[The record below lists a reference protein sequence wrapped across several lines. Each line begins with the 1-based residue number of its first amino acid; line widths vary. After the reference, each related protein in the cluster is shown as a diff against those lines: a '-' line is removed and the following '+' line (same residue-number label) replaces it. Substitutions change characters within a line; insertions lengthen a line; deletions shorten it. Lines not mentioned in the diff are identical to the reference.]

1 MRRKKETMSRLP
13 FRTAMVAAAG
23 IVVSSLLLVG
33 FFEFAEGVFADAFA
47 EADAATLAFLRGR
60 ASPTLDRLMAAVTRA
75 GSAPVLAT
83 ACLLAAVPLA
93 RRRRWLDLTALAL
106 ALGGGAYL
114 NYLLKVLYHR
124 PRPDAPWAPPE
135 AGFAFPSGHAMV
147 SLTFYGMAAYLVV
160 RRVLPW
166 PKGWPVILLAVL
178 LVGLIGLSRLYL
190 GVHWLTDVIGGYLA
204 GAVWLTALISA
215 RQTTPL

>member
-1 MRRKKETMSRLP
+1 MRLLP
-13 FRTAMVAAAG
+13 LRPALVAAAG
-23 IVVSSLLLVG
+23 IVVSSLLLIG
-33 FFEFAEGVFADAFA
+33 FVEFAEGVFADAFA
-47 EADAATLAFLRGR
+47 AADAVTLAFLRGC
-60 ASPTLDRLMAAVTRA
+60 ASPALDRLMALITRA
-75 GSAPVLAT
+75 GSAPVLGA
-83 ACLLAAVPLA
+83 AFLPAAVLLAL
-93 RRRRWLDLTALAL
+93 RRQWLDFTALAL
-106 ALGGGAYL
+106 SLGGGAYL

-124 PRPDAPWAPPE
+124 PRPDVPWAPPE

-215 RQTTPL
+215 RHTTVPDSR